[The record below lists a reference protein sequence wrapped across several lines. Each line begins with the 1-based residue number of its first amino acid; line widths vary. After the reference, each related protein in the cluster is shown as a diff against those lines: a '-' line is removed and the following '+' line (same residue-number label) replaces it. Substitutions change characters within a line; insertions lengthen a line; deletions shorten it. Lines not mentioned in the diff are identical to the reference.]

1 MRRFFVCLVVCIREG
16 FAPERVARLGH
27 GGFLMLEYQKS
38 SAAAPKL
45 RNKCWLGVFLAG
57 VLALAFQQSKSNL
70 CQPQSVGRGYGQV
83 TISGTP
89 A

>member
-1 MRRFFVCLVVCIREG
+1 LFVWVATASLYGAPFLFLGFVAREG
-16 FAPERVARLGH
+16 FAPEKVAQLGH

-38 SAAAPKL
+38 SAAAPKP
-45 RNKCWLGVFLAG
+45 RNWFIT
-57 VLALAFQQSKSNL
+57 S
-70 CQPQSVGRGYGQV
+70 QSVWRGHGQV